1 MCVGVH
7 VCVCVCGAPTLRIKG
22 VMFSLRQLKVVA
34 VLGTWDPCL
43 SAGIGME
50 PAAPLRARCC
60 FIYLKAQ
67 VTFLEERRSET
78 CLRGLSAPPHFSSVT
93 YLPVKG
99 EIECHQRDPSPLSEK
114 QSRREPLYFVQLWY
128 CLLPQVETRVGMF
141 SLKIAPFDSEKGKGY
156 IFWQI
161 LMVFDVGSFWT
172 SNWRFDS
179 PKDWLPADPACF
191 EHLKRVYILKNSAG

>member
-1 MCVGVH
+1 MC

-78 CLRGLSAPPHFSSVT
+78 CLRGLSAPPLFSSVT

-99 EIECHQRDPSPLSEK
+99 EMECHQRGPSPLSEK
-114 QSRREPLYFVQLWY
+114 QSRREPLYFLSSYDTV
-128 CLLPQVETRVGMF
+128 CF
-141 SLKIAPFDSEKGKGY
+141 LKLRLEFECSPSREHRLTQKKEKG
-156 IFWQI
+156 IFSGRYWWFS
-161 LMVFDVGSFWT
+161 M
-172 SNWRFDS
+172 
-179 PKDWLPADPACF
+179 
-191 EHLKRVYILKNSAG
+191 